1 MMNHIETVGN
11 IKVYTKASGEEMEVT
26 FINGSDIVLREIYR
40 TKNTKRAIENLF
52 EKLDIYTEEFLYLY
66 ANDLEKL
73 TDNTYR
79 AGANDWFCRIN
90 NTRFFIH
97 YCKSADEFI
106 RDKNGLRIIDK

>member
-1 MMNHIETVGN
+1 M
-11 IKVYTKASGEEMEVT
+11 KYTGPK
-26 FINGSDIVLREIYR
+26 
-40 TKNTKRAIENLF
+40 KTKRAIEKNLF

-90 NTRFFIH
+90 NTRFFKH

-106 RDKNGLRIIDK
+106 RDKNGLRIVDK